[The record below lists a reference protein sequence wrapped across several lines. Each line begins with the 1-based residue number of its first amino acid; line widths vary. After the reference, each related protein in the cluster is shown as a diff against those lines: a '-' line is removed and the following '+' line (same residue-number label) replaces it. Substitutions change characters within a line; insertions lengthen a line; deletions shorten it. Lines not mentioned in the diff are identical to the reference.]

1 MHVCMY
7 VYTLQLTSSSTV
19 THYQLFYTL
28 HRNYI
33 DFQVFITRNVIV
45 QINTLKLRFTISNI
59 LSLSLNL

>member
-33 DFQVFITRNVIV
+33 NFQVFITCNVIV